1 MTRASLGLDHLSP
14 SRKDGWKRLAEAPP
28 RPQPD
33 QLNRAQLAKLGRDAR
48 DEYNQARA
56 VWHANLTLRTE
67 QLAAVHEDLWDIV
80 DSNQHDADRVK
91 PAVAIDALPGL
102 GKTTAAS
109 AFGREFHRR
118 EIARH
123 GQSTADGH
131 EHLPVCR
138 VGLTS
143 DTTMWKI
150 NDGLLEFYGHPG
162 RRGNAKQLASRALDC
177 ILSCHTTLV
186 IVDDVHFLDLRRR
199 DGAEVANHFK
209 WLANEF
215 PTTFL
220 FVGVGLR
227 ERGLF
232 CEGMTA
238 ADAPLAQTG
247 RRWTRLTMDPFQV
260 RNQTGRRQWRR
271 MLLAIEQM
279 LVLADKQPGM
289 VADALAD
296 YLFARSSGHLASLMC
311 LVNRGA
317 QRATRTGAE
326 TLSADLLDQV
336 KIDEAAEQ
344 ARGQLLAAM
353 TAGRLSARIR
363 QPARSRVP
371 A

>member
-1 MTRASLGLDHLSP
+1 MTGALGLDHLSP
-14 SRKDGWKRLAEAPP
+14 SRKDGFKTLADAPP
-28 RPQPD
+28 RQQPELLD
-33 QLNRAQLAKLGRDAR
+33 HAQIGQLGPGAR
-48 DEYNQARA
+48 DEYTHRRA
-56 VWHANLTLRTE
+56 VWHANLTIRTQ
-67 QLAAVHEDLWDIV
+67 QLADVHEDLWDIV
-80 DSNQHDADRVK
+80 DSNCHDGDRVK

-109 AFGREFHRR
+109 TFGREYHRR
-118 EIARH
+118 EIARR
-123 GQSTADGH
+123 GEFTVEGH

-143 DTTMWKI
+143 EATMWKV
-150 NDGLLEFYGHPG
+150 NDALLEFYGHPG

-177 ILSCHTTLV
+177 ILSCHTKIV

-199 DGAEVANHFK
+199 DGVAVSNHFK
-209 WLANEF
+209 WLSNELP
-215 PTTFL
+215 PTFI

-247 RRWTRLTMDPFQV
+247 RRWTRLTMNPF
-260 RNQTGRRQWRR
+260 TITDEAGRRQWRR

-279 LVLADKQPGM
+279 LVLAGKYPGM
-289 VADALAD
+289 VADDLAD

-317 QRATRTGAE
+317 QRAIRTGAE
-326 TLSADLLDQV
+326 TLTVDLLDQV

-344 ARGQLLAAM
+344 ARGQLAAALH
-353 TAGRLSARIR
+353 AGRLRARPR
-363 QPARSRVP
+363 A
-371 A
+371 ATTAA